1 MFFFFKQKTAYEM
14 RISDWSSDVCSSDL
28 AVFVEFVAAHA
39 QAHAEV
45 GAHGLAYGGHDLYAE
60 SHAVFKR
67 AAVFVI
73 AEIGAGAPELVD
85 QVLVGGRY
93 FYAVHAGPLDAL
105 RGLGEV
111 AHDAADFLAFS
122 RFGIAPVHRF
132 AYARRGD
139 QVRPVLAVPGRAAP
153 HVGDRKST
161 RLNSSH

>member
-1 MFFFFKQKTAYEM
+1 MVRVSSMSDIADDFGLSGFILGMGNFFQVLW
-14 RISDWSSDVCSSDL
+14 IQ
-28 AVFVEFVAAHA
+28 AVFVEFGAAHA

-93 FYAVHAGPLDAL
+93 FHAVHAGPLDAL

-111 AHDAADFLAFS
+111 APVAADFLPFYRS
-122 RFGIAPVHRF
+122 R
-132 AYARRGD
+132 
-139 QVRPVLAVPGRAAP
+139 
-153 HVGDRKST
+153 
-161 RLNSSH
+161 